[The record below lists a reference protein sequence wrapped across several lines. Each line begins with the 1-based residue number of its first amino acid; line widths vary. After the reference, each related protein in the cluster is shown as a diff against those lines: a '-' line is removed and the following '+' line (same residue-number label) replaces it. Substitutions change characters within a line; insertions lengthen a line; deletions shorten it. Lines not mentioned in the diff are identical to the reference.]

1 LPQCGEEQIEW
12 QEFADAVALFVEVE
26 TATHRL
32 SEVMKKDPQF
42 YHIPDFF
49 GDVRSLRATLL
60 VEATSNL
67 SRKTKDG
74 KRELLLSIEYLVS
87 SLSVFNATEPRD
99 TIFGMLAIAKDT
111 SPKAADQDELVS
123 ASPAIQQQL
132 RAWGKRN
139 IAIQTYPVDYKCPF
153 IEVFKDFMV
162 FSTRKSDQATALDIL
177 CWPWAPII
185 KDTDDRLVEKLPSW
199 IPALDGAAFCDG
211 RPSACGPEYVSKK
224 RGSPSGIAKY
234 WPKKLSSG
242 RFENG
247 DPFTIEIYEAEGFLQ
262 PIRGRLCP

>member
-1 LPQCGEEQIEW
+1 MGTT
-12 QEFADAVALFVEVE
+12 ALFVEVE
-26 TATHRL
+26 TATRRL

-49 GDVRSLRATLL
+49 GDVRSLWATLL

-67 SRKTKDG
+67 SRKTKDE

-111 SPKAADQDELVS
+111 SPKATDQDESVS

-139 IAIQTYPVDYKCPF
+139 IAIQTYPIDYKRPF

-162 FSTRKSDQATALDIL
+162 FSIRKSDQATALDIL
-177 CWPWAPII
+177 CGPWAPMI

-199 IPALDGAAFCDG
+199 IPALDGAAFAMVD
-211 RPSACGPEYVSKK
+211 RPPAGQNMFRKNADPLVGLPNTGQRNYRAAGSRMATLSQLKFTKRKDFYSLYV
-224 RGSPSGIAKY
+224 
-234 WPKKLSSG
+234 
-242 RFENG
+242 
-247 DPFTIEIYEAEGFLQ
+247 EGFVLE
-262 PIRGRLCP
+262 RLAK